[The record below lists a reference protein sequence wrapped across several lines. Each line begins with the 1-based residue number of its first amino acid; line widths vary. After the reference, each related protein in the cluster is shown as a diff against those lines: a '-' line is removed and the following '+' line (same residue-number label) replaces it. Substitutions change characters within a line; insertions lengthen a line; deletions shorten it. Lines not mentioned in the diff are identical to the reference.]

1 MNEFTYELFETTDL
15 ITGELIR
22 NVLRSDGALI
32 PSDLGNRDYQEYLA
46 SLEAT
51 EPEAE

>member
-1 MNEFTYELFETTDL
+1 MDEFTYELFETTDL

-32 PSDLGNRDYQEYLA
+32 PSDPGNNDYIAYLE
-46 SLEAT
+46 SLNDNT
-51 EPEAE
+51 VEAE